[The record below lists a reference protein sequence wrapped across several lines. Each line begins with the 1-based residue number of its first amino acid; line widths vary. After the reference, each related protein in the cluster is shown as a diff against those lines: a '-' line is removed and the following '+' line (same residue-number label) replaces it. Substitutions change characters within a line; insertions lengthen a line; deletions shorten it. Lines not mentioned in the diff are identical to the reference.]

1 MSIGKNRGAAWL
13 LPAAVLLTILCMVS
27 APAPAPARDVLLAWE
42 KLDGA
47 AAGYKVYWGQSSR
60 AYDFSADAGTRT
72 EFIIR
77 GLQDGITYYFAT
89 TAYDSSNNESE
100 FSREAVIAPST
111 APSGISGAG
120 GNCFIATAAYGS
132 NLAPEIEALRGF
144 RDEYLMTNPAGRL
157 LVNAYY
163 SISPPLADFIRD
175 SNFLKAMTRWILS
188 PLVYAINHPLTAL
201 LLIAL
206 TAAGSLACGR
216 MAGAVCGRRASE
228 SGNPGDPQ
236 KG

>member
-1 MSIGKNRGAAWL
+1 MRFETKPGVARL
-13 LPAAVLLTILCMVS
+13 LPAILLLSWM
-27 APAPAPARDVLLAWE
+27 ALYPAHAAAKDVLLAWE
-42 KLDGA
+42 KLDA
-47 AAGYKVYWGQSSR
+47 SAAGYKVYWGRSSR
-60 AYDFSADAGTRT
+60 AYEYSADAGAGT

-89 TAYDSSNNESE
+89 TAYDSNNNESE
-100 FSREAVIAPST
+100 FSSEAVLASST
-111 APSGISGAG
+111 APSSPSAEG

-132 NLAPEIEALRGF
+132 NLAPEVRALRTF
-144 RDEYLMTNPAGRL
+144 RDEHLMTSAPGRL

-163 SISPPLADFIRD
+163 SISPPIANFIKD
-175 SNFLKAMTRWILS
+175 SIFLRALTRWFLS

-201 LLIAL
+201 LLLAL

-216 MAGAVCGRRASE
+216 MAGSVCRRPASRA
-228 SGNPGDPQ
+228 GTPGDQQ